1 MGTSMSL
8 SWQLVGMDEAS
19 GALLLTHPDLDWDN
33 FPALAISL
41 LDEWEL
47 ALLQQDSGADRHSW
61 QLTFEESRIWLHFE
75 HHSGCWL
82 SADDEEGRATLRWLS
97 RRYKD

>member
-1 MGTSMSL
+1 MSL
-8 SWQLVGMDEAS
+8 NWQLIGMDEAS
-19 GALLLTHPDLDWDN
+19 GTLLLAHHNLDWDN
-33 FPALAISL
+33 FPALAARL

-47 ALLQQDSGADRHSW
+47 ELLLQDSGADRHSW
-61 QLTFEESRIWLHFE
+61 QLGFEGTRIWLHFE
-75 HHSGCWL
+75 HYSGCWL